1 MYVSQAA
8 HRGAEVLY
16 GPTTTF
22 CPLPDPGSGVDKMA
36 NACLG
41 ATSPA
46 SNQLPE
52 AQVRAFESAAPE
64 EEDKVNGGRKGTEEP
79 MVATSMGEYELRGRI
94 ILMG

>member
-52 AQVRAFESAAPE
+52 AQVRPFESAAPE
-64 EEDKVNGGRKGTEEP
+64 EEDQVNGERGGVDGPVWRRG
-79 MVATSMGEYELRGRI
+79 LQGRI